1 MNVLIAA
8 LGRCTDKHSR
18 KKIGGDFVRF
28 GQICLLLPPQILKI
42 YIKYCMSKNLI
53 IVESP
58 AKAKTIQKFIT
69 KDYTVISSK
78 GHVRDLPQKDLGIDV
93 SKNFLP
99 QYEILPDKKKLI
111 SDIKKMVNDSE
122 IVWLATDDDREGEA
136 ISWHLMEAANIPED
150 KTKRIVF
157 HEITKTAID
166 NALSNPRKL
175 DVDLVDAQQARRILD
190 RLVGFEL
197 SPVLWRK
204 VKPQLSAGR
213 VQSVAVK
220 LIVERER
227 KINQFKTSSVYR
239 VVGQFQ
245 ADNQEKSVFDAELN
259 ARFNSKEDARQFLTD
274 CINKSFAVSAVEK
287 TPGKKSPAPPF
298 TTSTLQQEASR
309 KLGFSVSKTM
319 VVAQQLYEAGYI
331 TYMRTDSVNL
341 SNFALA
347 AAHDEIVKSYGEE
360 YAKTRKYV
368 TKTVGAQEAHEA
380 IRPTSM
386 ANHTI
391 PGDTFAKR
399 LYELIWKRTLASQ
412 MSDAKTEKTTIEIP
426 VPDRSEKFIANGE
439 IILFQGFLKVYT
451 ESHDEEDEE
460 VKGWL
465 PPVAVGNSL
474 TANEIKA
481 VQKFAQPPARYTE
494 ASLVKNLEELGIGR
508 PSTYAPTIST
518 ILKRGYVVNESRP
531 GGERE
536 FCQLVLKKSAIKEEI
551 KKEKY
556 GFEKNKIF
564 PTDIGIVVNEYLQEN
579 FKDIMDYKF
588 TASVESEFDEI
599 AEGKLQWQKMLQAFY
614 TRFHESIEDAL
625 AHSTKASGERLLGQD
640 KNNQN
645 VYVKL
650 GKYGPMAQIGENY
663 EDQKPRYAR
672 LKPHQSIENIT
683 LEEALDLFKLPR
695 VAGQYEGKDI
705 TIGIGRFGPYIKF
718 DNSFVSIP
726 KTEEPTEIS
735 CERCIELID
744 LKRKTDVERA
754 PRSLGEWEGKEITAA
769 VGRFGPY
776 LKYDDHNYTLEKG
789 TMIVNLTLEEAIEL
803 IKNSKTKNVLC
814 SYPENENIKVMNGR
828 YGAYIT
834 NGEDNFKIPK
844 GTVAENL
851 TLAECLDIIAN
862 TAPTAKKKT
871 FRKKK

>member
-1 MNVLIAA
+1 
-8 LGRCTDKHSR
+8 
-18 KKIGGDFVRF
+18 
-28 GQICLLLPPQILKI
+28 
-42 YIKYCMSKNLI
+42 MSKNLI

-136 ISWHLMEAANIPED
+136 ISWHLMEAADIPED

-341 SNFALA
+341 SDFALA

-460 VKGWL
+460 IKGWL

-518 ILKRGYVVNESRP
+518 IQKREYVVRETRQGS
-531 GGERE
+531 ERD
-536 FCQLVLKKSAIKEEI
+536 FCQLILKKEQIKEET

-556 GFEKNKIF
+556 GYEKDKLF
-564 PTDIGIVVNEYLQEN
+564 PTDIGIVVNEYLQNN
-579 FKDIMDYKF
+579 FESIMDYSF
-588 TASVESEFDEI
+588 TAKVEKEFDDI
-599 AEGKLQWQKMLQAFY
+599 AEGNIQWQNMLQSFY
-614 TRFHESIEDAL
+614 DNFHESIEEAL
-625 AHSTKASGERLLGQD
+625 TYSKKASGERLLGQD
-640 KNNQN
+640 PKTNEN
-645 VYVKL
+645 VYAKL
-650 GKYGPMAQIGENY
+650 GKFGPMVQIGENY

-672 LKPHQSIENIT
+672 LKPHQSIESIT
-683 LEEALDLFKLPR
+683 LEEALELFKLPR
-695 VAGQYEGKDI
+695 TVGQFEGKDI
-705 TIGIGRFGPYIKF
+705 TVGIGRFGAYIKF
-718 DNSFVSIP
+718 DNKFISVP
-726 KTEEPTEIS
+726 KGEEPTEIS
-735 CERCIELID
+735 CERCIELIEQ
-744 LKRKTDVERA
+744 KRKQDVERA
-754 PRSLGEWEGKEITAA
+754 PRVLGELDGKEITAA

-776 LKYDDHNYTLEKG
+776 LKYDDKNYTLEKG
-789 TMIVNLTLEEAIEL
+789 TMIAEMTLEQAIEH
-803 IKNSKTKNVLC
+803 IANSKNKNVLK
-814 SYPENENIKVMNGR
+814 SF
-828 YGAYIT
+828 
-834 NGEDNFKIPK
+834 D
-844 GTVAENL
+844 
-851 TLAECLDIIAN
+851 
-862 TAPTAKKKT
+862 
-871 FRKKK
+871 